1 MNYTR
6 LPRRGVL
13 LLDRGGDRNLLLPLG
28 FTDLLGDMLLPLPGD
43 GDRLL
48 RLLGGDMLPRH
59 LGDGDRLLRTG
70 DLLLPRGCAETV
82 RFSPGT
88 ARSVLLLLPPGA
100 LVSVTLGL
108 VPVRTGCLGIV
119 VADDGR
125 TLLVGE
131 PKVPRVVA
139 VLVVVVILRLGGGL
153 AFLLLG
159 LALAAA
165 TAAAWKDN
173 PVPILPKGWPA
184 GREAWVSETAEG
196 WVPCVVVGLSTDSK
210 LPLANRAA
218 VVASYSPDG
227 NVPSTRP

>member
-59 LGDGDRLLRTG
+59 LGDRDGLLRTR

-139 VLVVVVILRLGGGL
+139 VVVILRLGGGL

-165 TAAAWKDN
+165 WKDS

-196 WVPCVVVGLSTDSK
+196 CAPCVAIGLPTDSK
-210 LPLANRAA
+210 LPLASRAA

-227 NVPSTRP
+227 NVPSTRL

>member
-48 RLLGGDMLPRH
+48 RLLGGDMLRRH

-108 VPVRTGCLGIV
+108 VPVRT
-119 VADDGR
+119 DG
-125 TLLVGE
+125 L
-131 PKVPRVVA
+131 
-139 VLVVVVILRLGGGL
+139 
-153 AFLLLG
+153 
-159 LALAAA
+159 
-165 TAAAWKDN
+165 
-173 PVPILPKGWPA
+173 
-184 GREAWVSETAEG
+184 
-196 WVPCVVVGLSTDSK
+196 
-210 LPLANRAA
+210 
-218 VVASYSPDG
+218 
-227 NVPSTRP
+227 